1 MSGCAIQSHS
11 FLQPAGTIA
20 VADRRL
26 LIEVVLLML
35 IVVAPVMI
43 LTPLLVWRYR
53 SKNTRST
60 YRPEWEFSLLPELL
74 VWGIPV
80 LIVAVIGYMVWVK
93 TIALDPYR
101 ALKSVEKPLEIQV
114 VGLDWKWLFIYPEQN
129 MATVNRLVFPVD
141 RPVHLTLTSD
151 TVMLSL
157 LIPRLVGQIYAMPG
171 MKTQLNFQA
180 NHAGRY
186 FGENTQYNGT
196 GFSQQ
201 KFTALALSPNEF
213 SAWVGQVHA
222 QGRPLDQAAYAKIAM
237 HDIPPHPIYFSSI
250 NGSPFDSILARYH
263 ARPEIKSSAEK
274 TRTTTAVTN
283 HDL

>member
-1 MSGCAIQSHS
+1 MGGCAIQSHG

-20 VADRRL
+20 AAERRL

-35 IVVAPVMI
+35 IVVAPVLI

-53 SKNTRST
+53 SKNSRSD
-60 YRPEWEFSLLPELL
+60 YRPEWEFSLLLELL
-74 VWGIPV
+74 VWGVPV
-80 LIVAVIGYMVWVK
+80 LIVAVIGSMVWAK
-93 TIALDPYR
+93 TITLDPYR
-101 ALKSVEKPLEIQV
+101 PLASAEKPLEIQV
-114 VGLDWKWLFIYPEQN
+114 VGLDWKWLFIYPKQN
-129 MATVNRLVFPVD
+129 IAAVNTLVIPAD

-180 NHAGRY
+180 NRPGNY
-186 FGENTQYNGT
+186 LGENTQYNGR

-201 KFTALALSPNEF
+201 KFTVQALPPTEF
-213 SAWVGQVHA
+213 SAWIDQVRA
-222 QGRPLDQAAYAKIAM
+222 QRNPLDPAAYARIAKR
-237 HDIPPHPIYFSSI
+237 DIPKNPIYFSSVYDTLF
-250 NGSPFDSILARYH
+250 NSILARYRNPPH
-263 ARPEIKSSAEK
+263 IKAGTIPTE
-274 TRTTTAVTN
+274 TN